1 MSEERP
7 VIIPTATFSHD
18 EKEYSID
25 FELPGVDKEH
35 IELEVSDQSLCLT
48 GSRDDADFSGCY
60 SLAHEVDK
68 DKAEA
73 KYENGLLR
81 LKIPL
86 KEPVEGKKVNI
97 Q

>member
-7 VIIPTATFSHD
+7 VILPTATFFHD
-18 EKEYSID
+18 DKEYSID

-35 IELEVSDQSLCLT
+35 IELAVSSQSLCLT
-48 GSRDDADFSGCY
+48 GSRDDADYSGCY
-60 SLAHEVDK
+60 TLAHEVEE

-86 KEPVEGKKVNI
+86 KKPVEGKKVQI

>member
-7 VIIPTATFSHD
+7 VILPTAIFFHD
-18 EKEYSID
+18 DKEYSIE

-35 IELEVSDQSLCLT
+35 IELSVSPQSLCLT

-60 SLAHEVDK
+60 TLAHEVDE

-86 KEPVEGKKVNI
+86 KKPVEGKKI
-97 Q
+97 QIG

>member
-7 VIIPTATFSHD
+7 VMVPNASFCHD
-18 EKEYSID
+18 DKEYTVD

-35 IELEVSDQSLCLT
+35 IEVEVGSQSLCVT

-60 SLAHEVDK
+60 MLAHEVDK

-81 LKIPL
+81 LKLPL
-86 KEPVEGKKVNI
+86 KKPVEGKKVEI

>member
-1 MSEERP
+1 MSDERP
-7 VIIPTATFSHD
+7 IIIPTACFCHD
-18 EKEYSID
+18 DKEYSIE

-35 IELEVSDQSLCLT
+35 IELEIGEQSLCVS
-48 GSRDDADFSGCY
+48 GSRDDAEYSGCY
-60 SLAHEVDK
+60 SLAHEVDE

-86 KEPVEGKKVNI
+86 KKQVQAKKI
-97 Q
+97 KIE

>member
-7 VIIPTATFSHD
+7 VIIPNASFFHD
-18 EKEYSID
+18 EKEYLID
-25 FELPGVDKEH
+25 FELPGVDKDH
-35 IELEVSDQSLCLT
+35 IELAVSGQSLCLT

-60 SLAHEVDK
+60 SLAHEVDE

-86 KEPVEGKKVNI
+86 KKPVEGKKVKI